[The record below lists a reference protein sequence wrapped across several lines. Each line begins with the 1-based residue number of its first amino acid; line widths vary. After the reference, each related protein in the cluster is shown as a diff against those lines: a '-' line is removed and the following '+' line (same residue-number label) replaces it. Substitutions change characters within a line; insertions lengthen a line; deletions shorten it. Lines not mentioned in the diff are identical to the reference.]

1 MLCEKY
7 YFSLDGLD
15 SRNGHKTLFACGG
28 KVCYTWDN
36 KLIDK
41 SEIFS
46 SLLKGQARQK
56 AGFGGIIMSR
66 IDRNGVKERVE
77 KKRQG
82 LGSDKEVA
90 IWIEEIKKSVPNQQI
105 IATIMAGNEVSN
117 EEIVDRLYKADVI
130 CL

>member
-1 MLCEKY
+1 
-7 YFSLDGLD
+7 
-15 SRNGHKTLFACGG
+15 
-28 KVCYTWDN
+28 
-36 KLIDK
+36 
-41 SEIFS
+41 
-46 SLLKGQARQK
+46 
-56 AGFGGIIMSR
+56 MSR

-77 KKRQG
+77 KIRQG